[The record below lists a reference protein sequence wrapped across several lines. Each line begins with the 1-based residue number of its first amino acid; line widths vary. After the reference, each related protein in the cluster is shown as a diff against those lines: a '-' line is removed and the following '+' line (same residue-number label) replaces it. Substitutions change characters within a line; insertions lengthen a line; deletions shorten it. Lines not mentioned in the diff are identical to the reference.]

1 MVWEYSLRPSTMP
14 ASSLAEVGKGK
25 MRDPAFFS
33 TWSPVSYSCLGYT
46 VTLEETWHSVT
57 RRISRKYKDDWLPT
71 AHYSWKIKKKK
82 KPSKWWKIQ
91 LLHLHLEMSIK
102 PQIQMMAAHQI
113 CHLGRL
119 YISSDAVIDQDISE
133 MLLLKLFSL
142 LWRRKK
148 FSVLLLYN
156 YILVLIQH
164 WKHLVWSRKSLS

>member
-1 MVWEYSLRPSTMP
+1 
-14 ASSLAEVGKGK
+14 
-25 MRDPAFFS
+25 
-33 TWSPVSYSCLGYT
+33 
-46 VTLEETWHSVT
+46 
-57 RRISRKYKDDWLPT
+57 
-71 AHYSWKIKKKK
+71 
-82 KPSKWWKIQ
+82 
-91 LLHLHLEMSIK
+91 
-102 PQIQMMAAHQI
+102 MMAAHQI